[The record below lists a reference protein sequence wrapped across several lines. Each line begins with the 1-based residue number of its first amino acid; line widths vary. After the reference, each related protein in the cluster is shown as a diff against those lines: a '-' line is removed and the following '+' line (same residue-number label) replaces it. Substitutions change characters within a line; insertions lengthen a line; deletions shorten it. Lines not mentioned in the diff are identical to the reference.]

1 MVKKHPSNSH
11 LGLLLNTLNTEVRK
25 GLRAQ
30 QGQNPA
36 ASEAKDVITGM
47 IDGMVH
53 VLHDEE
59 VEDVHKKEYCA
70 NETEKSTALQAGK
83 QEAVDQLQ
91 SSIEEMTDELNSCG
105 EAIKDLEEAIQTT
118 NREVALATEQRKKE
132 HQEFVD
138 SLATSDTARRLIDKA
153 ATRLAKFYSPKAHA
167 AANSKASLL
176 RVAPTLPPPAAAQ
189 RMAAEFD
196 SFVQQHG
203 HAKSVQRG

>member
-59 VEDVHKKEYCA
+59 IEDVHKKEFCA
-70 NETEKSTALQAGK
+70 NETEKSGALKQSK

-91 SSIEEMTDELNSCG
+91 SSIEEMTDELNSVNEG
-105 EAIKDLEEAIQTT
+105 IKGLEEAIATT
-118 NREVALATEQRKKE
+118 NREA
-132 HQEFVD
+132 
-138 SLATSDTARRLIDKA
+138 
-153 ATRLAKFYSPKAHA
+153 
-167 AANSKASLL
+167 
-176 RVAPTLPPPAAAQ
+176 
-189 RMAAEFD
+189 
-196 SFVQQHG
+196 
-203 HAKSVQRG
+203 